1 MGRKREVPLPEC
13 LPTRPP
19 GTTVRRV
26 KRLVLVGVLFG
37 LLNAAAAVAAL
48 YGVGGAV
55 PSEFGWFA
63 YAPLNE
69 TVVYD
74 SYGFPWKYVVVPAVL
89 LTLNAL
95 LLPLAVRR
103 GWLHR

>member
-1 MGRKREVPLPEC
+1 MGREREVPLPEF

-26 KRLVLVGVLFG
+26 KRLVLVGLLFG
-37 LLNAAAAVAAL
+37 LLHAAAAVAAL

-55 PSEFGWFA
+55 PSGFGWFA

-74 SYGFPWKYVVVPAVL
+74 SYGFPWEYVVVPAVL
-89 LTLNAL
+89 LILNAL
-95 LLPLAVRR
+95 VLPLAVRR

>member
-1 MGRKREVPLPEC
+1 MLFPAL
-13 LPTRPP
+13 LPTRAA
-19 GTTVRRV
+19 GRTVRRV
-26 KRLVLVGVLFG
+26 KRLVLVGLLFG

-48 YGVGGAV
+48 YGVGGGAV

-74 SYGFPWKYVVVPAVL
+74 SYGFPWEYVVVPAVL
-89 LTLNAL
+89 LILNAL

-103 GWLHR
+103 RWLHR

>member
-69 TVVYD
+69 TVVYV
-74 SYGFPWKYVVVPAVL
+74 SYGFPWEYVVVPAVL
-89 LTLNAL
+89 LILNAL

>member
-1 MGRKREVPLPEC
+1 M
-13 LPTRPP
+13 
-19 GTTVRRV
+19 
-26 KRLVLVGVLFG
+26 
-37 LLNAAAAVAAL
+37 
-48 YGVGGAV
+48 

-74 SYGFPWKYVVVPAVL
+74 SFGVPWEYVVVPAVL
-89 LTLNAL
+89 LILNAL
-95 LLPLAVRR
+95 LLPLAVRH